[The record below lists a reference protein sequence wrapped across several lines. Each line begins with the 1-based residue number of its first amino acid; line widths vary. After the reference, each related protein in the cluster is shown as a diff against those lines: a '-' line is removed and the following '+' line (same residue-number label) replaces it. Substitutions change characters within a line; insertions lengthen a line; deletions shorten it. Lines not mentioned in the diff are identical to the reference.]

1 MNSENPKISVIMPVY
16 NVRHEYLHEAI
27 DSILSQ
33 TYTDFELIICDDCS
47 PNGAPDEVIASYNDP
62 RIRYV
67 KNEKNLG
74 ISGNT
79 NKMIQLARGEYI
91 AQMDNDDIALP
102 QRLEKT
108 CAYLDAHPEV
118 DYVGGW
124 QEYFPKYKLWAPPLK
139 FGYLELLHGCPICHS
154 TLLYRKSTV
163 EKYNLYYDPEYKTAM
178 DYELWTRV
186 LKVAKM
192 VNLPEVFLRY
202 RWNGENTSITAGER
216 QRFEYVKIR
225 KQILNFLAADPKLA
239 KKIAAIADTKKLSFF
254 EHILYVRNDGD
265 RKKINIFGIKFHIK
279 RKKRN
284 KKSN

>member
-1 MNSENPKISVIMPVY
+1 MPVY
-16 NVRHEYLHEAI
+16 NVRHEYLREAI
-27 DSILSQ
+27 DSILAQ

-108 CAYLDAHPEV
+108 CAYLDSHPEV

-124 QEYFPKYKLWAPPLK
+124 QEYFPKYKLWAPPQQ

-192 VNLPEVFLRY
+192 VNLPEVFLLY
-202 RWNGENTSITAGER
+202 RWNGENTSVTAGER
-216 QRFEYVKIR
+216 QRLEYVKIR
-225 KQILNFLAADPKLA
+225 EQILNFLATDPKLA

-254 EHILYVRNDGD
+254 EHIFYVRNDGD
-265 RKKINIFGIKFHIK
+265 RKKINILGIKFRLR
-279 RKKRN
+279 RKKRVQN
-284 KKSN
+284 

>member
-1 MNSENPKISVIMPVY
+1 MPVY
-16 NVRHEYLHEAI
+16 NVRHGYLREAI
-27 DSILSQ
+27 DSILAQ

-108 CAYLDAHPEV
+108 CAYLDSHPEV

-124 QEYFPKYKLWAPPLK
+124 QEYFPKYKLWAPPQQ
-139 FGYLELLHGCPICHS
+139 FGYLELFQFCPICHS

-163 EKYNLYYDPEYKTAM
+163 EKYNLYYDTNFKAAM
-178 DYELWTRV
+178 DYELWSRV
-186 LKVAKM
+186 LRVAKV

-202 RWNGENTSITAGER
+202 RWYDANTSIIQGER
-216 QRFEYVKIR
+216 QRLETYTVR
-225 KQILNFLAADPKLA
+225 KNIIKFLSSDPKKEKYLWA
-239 KKIAAIADTKKLSFF
+239 FLDTKKLSFF
-254 EHILYVRNDGD
+254 EHIFYVRNDGD
-265 RKKINIFGIKFHIK
+265 RKKINILGIKFRLK
-279 RKKRN
+279 RKKRVQN
-284 KKSN
+284 